1 MNQIYSEPAG
11 KELIVL
17 LIGITGYLIG
27 YLIYR
32 NGKPKNEWP
41 VTVHSIIQEA
51 RDWYDKMYPGASDHN
66 LPGQNIGK
74 LYADWNKKFK
84 PNWLK
89 AQLFNEGGA
98 TMIEM
103 PVLKNGEMT
112 MSFFRDGTTEYDFNK
127 SGTITSLLIAGRQ
140 GDFSVYAMTI
150 IASPSYLSANPGEL
164 RNNTYQKK
172 DKDFDGVVF
181 FNKMDGTFLNG
192 WHFQKGKATGQLY
205 QLNVNCSGILAGERC
220 KSINESLPGAGS
232 LIAVTL
238 WEDHIYAGNDPTIY
252 NCNTYITT
260 NVYAECPVGE
270 GITKPGGIK
279 ETLNTQRRQHS
290 LPSRLRLDQEL
301 HQLKTGVRVLN

>member
-11 KELIVL
+11 KELILL

-27 YLIYR
+27 YLRYR
-32 NGKPKNEWP
+32 NVKPKNEWP
-41 VTVHSIIQEA
+41 VTGDSIIRKA
-51 RDWYDKMYPGASDHN
+51 KDWYDKTYPGVKDSN
-66 LPGQNIGK
+66 LSGQNIEK
-74 LYADWNKKFK
+74 LYTDWNQKFK

-89 AQLFNEGGA
+89 AQLFNEAGV
-98 TMIEM
+98 TMIEI
-103 PVLKNGEMT
+103 PVLKNFEMT
-112 MSFFRDGTTEYDFNK
+112 MYFFRDGTTEYDFNK

-172 DKDFDGVVF
+172 DKDFEGVVF
-181 FNKMDGTFLNG
+181 FNKMDGTFVNG
-192 WHFQKGKATGQLY
+192 WHFQNGKVTGQLY
-205 QLNVNCSGILAGERC
+205 QLGVNYLETLACEKC
-220 KSINESLPGAGS
+220 KSSNESLPGPGS

-270 GITKPGGIK
+270 GITMPGGIK
-279 ETLNTQRRQHS
+279 ETSIPQRRQHS
-290 LPSRLRLDQEL
+290 LPSRLRHAQEL
-301 HQLKTGVRVLN
+301 HHLKAGVRI